1 MLEAE
6 AKKRVAAL
14 REQIRLY
21 NRKYYEE
28 DAPLVD
34 DFTYDALYRELQNL
48 EEAFPNLQTPDSP
61 TQQIGGAPSAQFS
74 KVRHEVVMESLHDSF
89 SAEEMRAFDARVRE
103 AAPDAEYVVEPK
115 FDGLSVSLEYRDGRF
130 VRGSTRGDGTVGEDV
145 T

>member
-34 DFTYDALYRELQNL
+34 DFT
-48 EEAFPNLQTPDSP
+48 
-61 TQQIGGAPSAQFS
+61 
-74 KVRHEVVMESLHDSF
+74 
-89 SAEEMRAFDARVRE
+89 
-103 AAPDAEYVVEPK
+103 
-115 FDGLSVSLEYRDGRF
+115 
-130 VRGSTRGDGTVGEDV
+130 
-145 T
+145 